1 MSVQPHVPP
10 HSLEILRVNLC
21 RKVGPCGADFIGLVG
36 NFISGWVFLVLLHVI
51 QSRLESE
58 FHHSGD
64 WILI

>member
-1 MSVQPHVPP
+1 MPGG
-10 HSLEILRVNLC
+10 EGC
-21 RKVGPCGADFIGLVG
+21 REVGACGADFIGLVG

-51 QSRLESE
+51 QSQLESE